1 MIQDIFP
8 YRLDHAFRDREPEPE
23 DCFFSFRGGEVLLR
37 VSEDGSRRMDG
48 DFRGHGRMVHVASQT
63 GNGGFC
69 GTVLELVKDIAPL
82 ADRVY
87 ACGPRQMLQ
96 AVAEWAE
103 RQGIPAQVSME
114 ERMACGITLMPRW
127 RS

>member
-103 RQGIPAQVSME
+103 RQGIPA
-114 ERMACGITLMPRW
+114 
-127 RS
+127 